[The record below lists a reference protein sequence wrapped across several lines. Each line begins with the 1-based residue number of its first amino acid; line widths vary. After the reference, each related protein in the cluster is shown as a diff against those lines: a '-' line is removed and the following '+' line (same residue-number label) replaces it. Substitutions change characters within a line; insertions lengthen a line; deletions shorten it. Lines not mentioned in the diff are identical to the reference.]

1 MNELFKR
8 ILRIASFAFGAGIAG
23 LGAGSAI
30 GLTVAQSAL
39 MGALTGVLGIF
50 GATSTFGPKGPSF
63 EEVLFSGESAIA
75 ELVGARRVFIGWCRF
90 RRGPKSI

>member
-1 MNELFKR
+1 MNKIIIR
-8 ILRIASFAFGAGIAG
+8 ILRIAAFSLGAGIAG

-50 GATSTFGPKGPSF
+50 GALAFIYAGKGAVNDADF
-63 EEVLFSGESAIA
+63 DATINSAIETA
-75 ELVGARRVFIGWCRF
+75 RAKDGAKNG
-90 RRGPKSI
+90 K

>member
-1 MNELFKR
+1 MKDIIKR
-8 ILRIASFAFGAGIAG
+8 IMRIASFALGAGIAG

-50 GATSTFGPKGPSF
+50 GALAFIYAGKGQVDEGDF
-63 EEVLFSGESAIA
+63 NATINSAI
-75 ELVGARRVFIGWCRF
+75 ETARAKDG
-90 RRGPKSI
+90 KK

>member
-1 MNELFKR
+1 MKDILR
-8 ILRIASFAFGAGIAG
+8 RLLRIASFALGAGIAG

-50 GATSTFGPKGPSF
+50 GALAFIYAGKGAVDDGDF
-63 EEVLFSGESAIA
+63 NATINSAI
-75 ELVGARRVFIGWCRF
+75 ETARAKDG
-90 RRGPKSI
+90 KK

>member
-1 MNELFKR
+1 MKNILNR
-8 ILRIASFAFGAGIAG
+8 VLRIASFALGAGIAG

-50 GATSTFGPKGPSF
+50 GALAFIYAGKGQVDEGDF
-63 EEVLFSGESAIA
+63 NATINSAI
-75 ELVGARRVFIGWCRF
+75 ETARAKDG
-90 RRGPKSI
+90 KK